1 MVARKLELRR
11 CYGETAWIY
20 DQRYEEIQRGKY
32 SLIFPILPH
41 VDRILD
47 LGCGSGLFLGA
58 LAKRG
63 RLIVGVDSS
72 PEMLEIA
79 KRRPTRAALLLA
91 DADHLPFADQSFD
104 VVVSVTLLQNMPN
117 PEITVREAAR
127 VMKLGGI
134 MALTVLKRKH
144 SPEELEEW
152 VRGAGLEPLEV
163 VEEDEDVCC
172 IARR

>member
-1 MVARKLELRR
+1 
-11 CYGETAWIY
+11 
-20 DQRYEEIQRGKY
+20 
-32 SLIFPILPH
+32 
-41 VDRILD
+41 
-47 LGCGSGLFLGA
+47 
-58 LAKRG
+58 
-63 RLIVGVDSS
+63 
-72 PEMLEIA
+72 
-79 KRRPTRAALLLA
+79 
-91 DADHLPFADQSFD
+91 
-104 VVVSVTLLQNMPN
+104 MPN